1 MKILFT
7 GAKPFTGYWFV
18 KTLAAAGHEIVCPL
32 RGAPEHYD
40 NIRKQRVGKLQSL
53 CRLVPDTPFGTEA
66 FFKLICEGGAWDL
79 LCHHAT
85 EAANYRSPDFDIQR
99 ALQNNTLNLRAVLAA
114 LKADGLKGV
123 VLTGSVFEND
133 EGAGEEPL
141 RAFSGY
147 GLSKGLTWQ
156 MFRHHC
162 GEARVPLG
170 KFVIPNPFG
179 PFEEPRFTAYLM
191 RSWKEGKLAGVK
203 TPDYVRD
210 NVPVDLLAAVYA
222 QFAGRVVASAGT
234 LKINPSGYIEKQ
246 GDFAQRVAG
255 EARKRLGWECKL
267 ELARQ
272 EDFSEPLR
280 RVNTEPAAP
289 LVPAWN
295 ESAAWDAFVEF
306 YSLERGQSK

>member
-7 GAKPFTGYWFV
+7 GASSFTGYWFV
-18 KTLAAAGHEIVCPL
+18 KVLKEAGHEVVCPL
-32 RGAPEHYD
+32 RGAPDRYD
-40 NIRKQRVGKLQSL
+40 GVRKQRVGKLQSL
-53 CRLVPDTPFGTEA
+53 CRLVPETPFGTEA
-66 FFKLICEGGAWDL
+66 FFKLICEGGTWDM

-85 EAANYRSPDFDIQR
+85 EAANYRSPDFDIQK

-156 MFRHHC
+156 MFRYHC
-162 GEARVPLG
+162 GEAHIPLG

-191 RSWKEGKLAGVK
+191 HSWKEGKPAGVK

-222 QFAGRVVASAGT
+222 QFAGRVLESKTGT

-246 GDFAQRVAG
+246 GDFAQRVAN
-255 EARKRLGWECKL
+255 EARKRLGWECQL

-280 RVNTEPAAP
+280 RVNTDPAAP
-289 LVPAWN
+289 LVLGWN

-306 YSLERGQSK
+306 YSPKQPQ

>member
-7 GAKPFTGYWFV
+7 GASSFTGYWFV
-18 KTLAAAGHEIVCPL
+18 KALAEAGHEVVCPL
-32 RGAPEHYD
+32 RGAPGRYD
-40 NIRKQRVGKLQSL
+40 GIRKLRVEKLQSC
-53 CRLVPDTPFGTEA
+53 CRLVPDTALGTEA
-66 FFKLICEGGAWDL
+66 FFDLVCGGGWWDL

-85 EAANYRSPDFDIQR
+85 EATNYRNPDFDVQR
-99 ALQNNTLNLRAVLAA
+99 ALQSNTMNLRAILGA

-156 MFRHHC
+156 VFRYYC

-179 PFEEPRFTAYLM
+179 PFEELRFTAYLM
-191 RSWKEGKLAGVK
+191 RSWKEGKSAGVR

-210 NVPVDLLAAVYA
+210 NIHVDLLAAAYA
-222 QFAGRVVASAGT
+222 KFAGQVMETKAALSR
-234 LKINPSGYIEKQ
+234 LNPSGYIETQ
-246 GDFAQRVAG
+246 GEFAQRI
-255 EARKRLGWECKL
+255 AREVRQRLGWECKL

-280 RVNTEPAAP
+280 RVNTDPAVT
-289 LVPAWN
+289 LFPAWN

-306 YSLERGQSK
+306 YFPKQP

>member
-7 GAKPFTGYWFV
+7 GASSFTGFWFV
-18 KTLAAAGHEIVCPL
+18 KSLAAAGHEVVCPL

-40 NIRKQRVGKLQSL
+40 TVRKQRVGKLQSL
-53 CRLVPDTPFGTEA
+53 CRLVPETPFGTEA

-156 MFRHHC
+156 MFRYHC
-162 GEARVPLG
+162 GEAHVPLG

-191 RSWKEGKLAGVK
+191 RSWKEGKPAGVK
-203 TPDYVRD
+203 TPDYVRTTSTWICS
-210 NVPVDLLAAVYA
+210 PPSMRSLPGGSWHQRRIRSRSIQRLHRE
-222 QFAGRVVASAGT
+222 AGRLRAACRERSPETAGLGMQTGTGAAGGFQRTVAPGQRRSGSTAG
-234 LKINPSGYIEKQ
+234 SG
-246 GDFAQRVAG
+246 
-255 EARKRLGWECKL
+255 L
-267 ELARQ
+267 E
-272 EDFSEPLR
+272 
-280 RVNTEPAAP
+280 
-289 LVPAWN
+289 
-295 ESAAWDAFVEF
+295 
-306 YSLERGQSK
+306 

>member
-7 GAKPFTGYWFV
+7 GASSFTGYWFV

-40 NIRKQRVGKLQSL
+40 NIRKQRVGKLQSF

-222 QFAGRVVASAGT
+222 QFAGRVVAS
-234 LKINPSGYIEKQ
+234 SGH
-246 GDFAQRVAG
+246 AQDQSQ
-255 EARKRLGWECKL
+255 RLHRETG
-267 ELARQ
+267 
-272 EDFSEPLR
+272 
-280 RVNTEPAAP
+280 
-289 LVPAWN
+289 
-295 ESAAWDAFVEF
+295 
-306 YSLERGQSK
+306 